1 MQYDALN
8 SDMIGMGQRRREAGQ
23 RADEPAPMAV
33 KTAYFQCFADNSTY
47 SHLIPALIPSCRQL
61 RGHKWKGVS
70 RYSTYLQLF
79 AHANKVQSPAAAAP
93 KRRYGGPRRQ
103 ESKVQSREGGPA

>member
-1 MQYDALN
+1 
-8 SDMIGMGQRRREAGQ
+8 MIGMGQRGREAGQ
-23 RADEPAPMAV
+23 RAAELAPVAV
-33 KTAYFQCFADNSTY
+33 GKSYFQRFADNSTY

-70 RYSTYLQLF
+70 RYSTYLHLF
-79 AHANKVQSPAAAAP
+79 AQTNKVQSPAAAAP

-103 ESKVQSREGGPA
+103 ESKVQSRGGGPA